1 MKHPRVPYGRRRG
14 GPFPNR
20 RNQVTT
26 ITRSVREGVSTISV
40 PVQRAVSDPR
50 VHDQARRAA
59 WDAALAMRRAQSVG
73 AARALD
79 DRRVAIHLGSARRHL
94 SKAADIAG
102 ERGRRRPVRR
112 ATLIALGAGV
122 TTGAAWTGWRVYS
135 TSSVRRPDVDPA
147 PADYPSP
154 AV

>member
-50 VHDQARRAA
+50 VHAQARRAA

-73 AARALD
+73 VARALD

-94 SKAADIAG
+94 SKAADIAS
-102 ERGRRRPVRR
+102 ERGRRRQVRR
-112 ATLIALGAGV
+112 VTLIALGAGV
-122 TTGAAWTGWRVYS
+122 TTGTAWTGWRVYS
-135 TSSVRRPDVDPA
+135 TSSVRRPAVDP
-147 PADYPSP
+147 PPTDHPSP

>member
-50 VHDQARRAA
+50 VHAQARRAA

-73 AARALD
+73 VARALD

-94 SKAADIAG
+94 SKAADIAS
-102 ERGRRRPVRR
+102 ERGRRRQLRR
-112 ATLIALGAGV
+112 PTLIALGASV

-135 TSSVRRPDVDPA
+135 TSSVRRPAVDP
-147 PADYPSP
+147 PPTDHPSP

>member
-1 MKHPRVPYGRRRG
+1 MKHPRVLYGRRRG
-14 GPFPNR
+14 GPFHR
-20 RNQVTT
+20 GRNQVTT
-26 ITRSVREGVSTISV
+26 ISRSVRDGVSTISV

-50 VHDQARRAA
+50 VHAQARRAA
-59 WDAALAMRRAQSVG
+59 WDAMLAMRRAQSVG

-79 DRRVAIHLGSARRHL
+79 DSRVAIHLGSARRHL

-102 ERGRRRPVRR
+102 ERRRRRPVRR
-112 ATLIALGAGV
+112 ATLIAMGAGV

-135 TSSVRRPDVDPA
+135 TSNVRRPAVDP
-147 PADYPSP
+147 PPTDYPSP